1 MSKYPQTSAQ
11 AALAG
16 ITNTT
21 RDFMIPTVTPSKIS
35 AQHPSQFPAYIQQ
48 SVSSPWQEEFNTI
61 IPKKAAVKS
70 APKKNTGR
78 SMLHSPAPNYGGL
91 PMGLNRYKP
100 LTGLQL
106 LQQSK
111 SQKRRKQRRATRK
124 NRSRK

>member
-1 MSKYPQTSAQ
+1 MLQRSRFAFIHLIDNKRCKDWCE
-11 AALAG
+11 G
-16 ITNTT
+16 
-21 RDFMIPTVTPSKIS
+21 
-35 AQHPSQFPAYIQQ
+35 
-48 SVSSPWQEEFNTI
+48 VSPKTLGNNSI